1 MQAILL
7 FLEITPSLYFIFANL
22 LDNFIPL
29 QKKKKYNK
37 VSKNMCSKFK
47 YFQYFDYLIH
57 KFYWH
62 ANFFARFAKAS
73 YVANISSHKP
83 VIKCPSIEFIFKIIL
98 IFLNAKNWVVANQYP
113 VNRKNKAAKN
123 KNWFT
128 VIDVLF
134 VSHTWWTQEVGPPS
148 LWF

>member
-7 FLEITPSLYFIFANL
+7 FLEITPSIYFIFANI

-29 QKKKKYNK
+29 QKKYNK
-37 VSKNMCSKFK
+37 VSINMWSKFK

-73 YVANISSHKP
+73 YVANISSHNP
-83 VIKCPSIEFIFKIIL
+83 VIKCPSIGIYFQDNLYLLECKKL
-98 IFLNAKNWVVANQYP
+98 SCRKP
-113 VNRKNKAAKN
+113 VPGKSKNKAAKN